1 MPQLAGFAS
10 ELEDAIVTL
19 KQVTEF
25 LLGSMMEKDIDL
37 VLANSVKYLD
47 LFGNVVIA
55 WIWLKQGLVATRAL
69 EASLHE
75 TDENFYRG
83 KLQAMQYFFRYE
95 LTEIG
100 PWAKLLMELDDTTYE
115 MAVDWF

>member
-1 MPQLAGFAS
+1 
-10 ELEDAIVTL
+10 L

-55 WIWLKQGLVATRAL
+55 WIWLKQGVVATRAL

-75 TDENFYRG
+75 TDEHFYRG
-83 KLQAMQYFFRYE
+83 KLQAMRYFFRYE
-95 LTEIG
+95 LPEIG